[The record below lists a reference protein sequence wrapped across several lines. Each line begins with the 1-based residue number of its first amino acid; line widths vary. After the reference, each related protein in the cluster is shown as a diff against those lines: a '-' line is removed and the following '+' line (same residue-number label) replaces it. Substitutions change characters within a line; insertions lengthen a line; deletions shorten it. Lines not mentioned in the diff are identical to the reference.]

1 MSSKIRKIPD
11 AKKDSVDKVIAKT
24 VNLKML
30 FFIFLCTVI
39 TLAVWIK
46 AYQPELLGQFLT

>member
-1 MSSKIRKIPD
+1 MSSKIRKISD

-24 VNLKML
+24 VNLKIL
-30 FFIFLCTVI
+30 FLIFLGTVL

-46 AYQPELLGQFLT
+46 AYQPKLFDQYLT